1 MSSESFTTAIFLIT
15 AVIAAAVLVNA
26 FFPIIYSATTTF
38 TSTSHIADERLR
50 TDIKIVNSF
59 ASSVPDPNIAKI
71 WMKNVGTT
79 RIADTKL
86 NKSDVYIGAP
96 GDFEF
101 AILNPGGS
109 GSNPSEWEYEIIEIG
124 SANGYWDQ
132 GETLYIEARSSKIPD
147 TEGEVVYFQFV
158 LPSGIVCTTT
168 FTSSG

>member
-26 FFPIIYSATTTF
+26 FFPIIYTATTTF
-38 TSTSHIADERLR
+38 TSTSHTADERLR
-50 TDIKIVNSF
+50 TDIKIVNSY

-71 WMKNVGTT
+71 WIKNVGTT

-101 AILNPGGS
+101 AILTPGGS
-109 GSNPSEWEYEIIEIG
+109 ESDPSEWEYDIIDID

-132 GETLYIEARSSKIPD
+132 GETLYIEARSSEIPGN
-147 TEGEVVYFQFV
+147 GEDVYFQFV
-158 LPSGIVCTTT
+158 LPGGIVCTTT

>member
-50 TDIKIVNSF
+50 TDIKIVNSY
-59 ASSVPDPNIAKI
+59 ASGASYIAKI
-71 WMKNVGTT
+71 WIKNVGTT

-101 AILNPGGS
+101 AILTPGGS
-109 GSNPSEWEYEIIEIG
+109 GSPQWEYDIIDID

-132 GETLYIEARSSKIPD
+132 GETVYIEARSTKIPG
-147 TEGEVVYFQFV
+147 TGEDVYFQFV

>member
-50 TDIKIVNSF
+50 TDIKIVNSY
-59 ASSVPDPNIAKI
+59 ASSVPNPNIAKI
-71 WMKNVGTT
+71 WIKNVGTT

-86 NKSDVYIGAP
+86 NKSDVYIGVP

-101 AILNPGGS
+101 AILTPGGS
-109 GSNPSEWEYEIIEIG
+109 GSPEWEYDIIDID

-132 GETLYIEARSSKIPD
+132 GETLCITARSSKIPG
-147 TEGEVVYFQFV
+147 TGEDVYFQFV

>member
-50 TDIKIVNSF
+50 TDIKIVNSY
-59 ASSVPDPNIAKI
+59 ASGASHIAKI
-71 WMKNVGTT
+71 WIKNVGTT

-101 AILNPGGS
+101 AILGGS
-109 GSNPSEWEYEIIEIG
+109 GSPEWEYDILDIDP
-124 SANGYWDQ
+124 ANGCWDQ
-132 GETLYIEARSSKIPD
+132 GETLCITAGSTLIPV
-147 TEGEVVYFQFV
+147 TGEDVYFQFV